1 MTWLI
6 TVFGILAVLGSVLWL
21 KPSPAQQRQVR
32 LRALARQLGI
42 DVRLAQLPQTRRERV
57 RQQATDAGV
66 VYRLLRFDLDVRLPR
81 DYVLVRENADSQW
94 EAQTEELLPG
104 RLQQALDDVL
114 PTLPRDIVAI
124 EITAHGPGVYWR
136 ERGDEQTVRQ
146 LGLSMERLAQAL
158 LAA

>member
-1 MTWLI
+1 VTWLI